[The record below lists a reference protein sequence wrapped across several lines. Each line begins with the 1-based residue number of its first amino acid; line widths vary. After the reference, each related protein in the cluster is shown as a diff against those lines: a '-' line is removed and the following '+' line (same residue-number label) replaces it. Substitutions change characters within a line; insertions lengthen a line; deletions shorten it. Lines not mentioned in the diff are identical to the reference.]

1 VTSSR
6 PFHVLVVGGGP
17 AGSAAARLLASWG
30 HDVVMATGRPPR
42 TPPLAE
48 SLPPSTRKLFAL
60 LGLLREVEEAGF
72 VSTTGNTSWWGGAD
86 RRSLAFAG
94 QAPGFQVE
102 RGRLDGLLLD
112 AAEDVGAHVLRGTT
126 VERIR
131 MQSGDL
137 PVRAELRDAAGHR
150 RELWARWVLDC
161 SGRAGVLAR
170 DGLRERIPG
179 FATVAVVGA
188 WERPGGWPLD
198 DPSHTL
204 VESYE
209 DGWIWSVPVSATRRY
224 VAAMV
229 DPASPVL
236 RRDGGLAALYR
247 SELARAEHMRVLLE
261 GAAPVGGPWG
271 YGATPYG
278 ATRFGGDAFLLV
290 GDAGSFLDPLSS
302 YGVKKALASG
312 WLAAV
317 ATHTTLQRPAMAGGA
332 LELFE
337 GREREVW
344 QRYRALTHGFYRDA
358 GAVHGGP
365 FWSARAGSSEADPDE
380 GGAAAP
386 DDDPVESLHP
396 DPAALL
402 GEPAV
407 RSAFHRLRES
417 EAPRL
422 APTPAL
428 RMLRRPTVRGREV
441 VLEERLASPALPE
454 GVRFVRGV
462 DLPVLVR
469 LARQE
474 VEVPGL
480 FEAYGRV
487 RGPVPLPD
495 FLGALSILLAAGML
509 ENAAVPAGAA
519 P

>member
-1 VTSSR
+1 VTSPR
-6 PFHVLVVGGGP
+6 PSDVLVVGGGP

-48 SLPPSTRKLFAL
+48 SLPPSTRKLFTY
-60 LGLLREVEEAGF
+60 LGLLREVEGAGF
-72 VSTTGNTSWWGGAD
+72 VSTAGNTSWWGGAG
-86 RRSLAFAG
+86 RRSLSFAG
-94 QAPGFQVE
+94 EARGFQVE
-102 RGRLDGLLLD
+102 RGRLDRLLL
-112 AAEDVGAHVLRGTT
+112 AGAGHAGARILRGCT
-126 VERIR
+126 VERIGVR
-131 MQSGDL
+131 GGDV
-137 PVRAELRDAAGHR
+137 PVHAELRDADGHR
-150 RELWARWVLDC
+150 RDLQARWVLDC

-179 FATVAVVGA
+179 FATVAVVGG

-204 VESYE
+204 VESYGN
-209 DGWIWSVPVSATRRY
+209 GWIWSVPVSPTLRY

-229 DPASPVL
+229 DPASPEL
-236 RRDGGLAALYR
+236 RRDGGLPALYR
-247 SELARAEHMRVLLE
+247 SELARSEHVRILLK
-261 GAAPVGGPWG
+261 GATPAGGPWA

-278 ATRFGGDAFLLV
+278 ASRFGGDGFLLV

-312 WLAAV
+312 WIAAV
-317 ATHTTLQRPAMAGGA
+317 ATHTTLTQPAMAGAA

-337 GREREVW
+337 EREREVW
-344 QRYRALTHGFYRDA
+344 QRYQALTDGFYRDA
-358 GAVHGGP
+358 GAVHSGP
-365 FWSARAGSSEADPDE
+365 FWSARAGSTEADHE
-380 GGAAAP
+380 EVGGTAP
-386 DDDPVESLHP
+386 DADPGETLHP

-407 RSAFHRLRES
+407 RSAFHRLRGS
-417 EAPRL
+417 EDLRL
-422 APTPAL
+422 APTPGI

-469 LARQE
+469 LARE
-474 VEVPGL
+474 EGEVPGL
-480 FEAYGRV
+480 FEAYSRV
-487 RGPVPLPD
+487 REPVSLPD
-495 FLGALSILLAAGML
+495 FLGALSVLLAAGML
-509 ENAAVPAGAA
+509 ENAAVPTGAA